1 MSKAFQSIVP
11 SATAGERTRSVR
23 QSTIYKNLVAESN
36 APNAPGS
43 KSNRNYVITSN
54 NSDTSGGLVSAHS
67 YEALL
72 DATKGKYRVN
82 PILAGGGSGTNPL
95 WDATFTI
102 ANNTSLPVVDVSFST
117 SDTTLPGGF
126 SSQYWYYNIYA
137 VWDNAIAIQGASG
150 DVSTTNGRNLK
161 SWLGGVTFPANDQPM
176 DTMQP
181 GTDASGW
188 SFYQYPGFIVDPL
201 NQRFMSCSQKAAK
214 DADTLSLDY
223 RWTPEYWRI
232 AQADTLFGYST
243 NSRITLNMQPT
254 ELTRGGAPKTAPIPS
269 YENSRTYIFNI
280 CDVSSGEYFAY
291 KEITSSPSFDGSNA
305 AISQLSA
312 YCSPPSAPPGANE
325 MPNQYPSYSLD
336 IGRQKNPTPTT

>member
-11 SATAGERTRSVR
+11 SETAGERTRSVR
-23 QSTIYKNLVAESN
+23 QSTIYKNLVAEST
-36 APNAPGS
+36 APNKPGS
-43 KSNRNYVITSN
+43 RSNRNYVITSS

-117 SDTTLPGGF
+117 SNQTLPGGF
-126 SSQYWYYNIYA
+126 TSNYWYYNIYA
-137 VWDNAIAIQGASG
+137 VWDNAIAITDS
-150 DVSTTNGRNLK
+150 SNNNGRNQK
-161 SWLGGVTFPANDQPM
+161 SWLGGVTFPANGPPQ
-176 DTMQP
+176 DTMAP

-188 SFYQYPGFIVDPL
+188 SFYQFPGFIVDPL
-201 NQRFMSCSQKAAK
+201 NQRFMNCSQKVAKNAA
-214 DADTLSLDY
+214 TLSLDY
-223 RWTPEYWRI
+223 KWTPEYWRV

-254 ELTRGGAPKTAPIPS
+254 ELTIGGTANTAPIPS
-269 YENSRTYIFNI
+269 YENSLTYLFDM
-280 CDVSSGEYFAY
+280 CEVGSGQYFAY
-291 KEITSSPSFDGSNA
+291 NIITSLGPPFIGTNS

-312 YCSPPSAPPGANE
+312 YCSPPPAPPGVNE
-325 MPNQYPSYSLD
+325 IPNQYPSYILD
-336 IGRQKNPTPTT
+336 VGREKTPLPPSS

>member
-11 SATAGERTRSVR
+11 NVTAGERTRSVR

-36 APNAPGS
+36 APNKPGS
-43 KSNRNYVITSN
+43 QSNRNYVITSS

-72 DATKGKYRVN
+72 DVTKGKYHVN

-117 SDTTLPGGF
+117 SNQTLPGGF
-126 SSQYWYYNIYA
+126 TSNYWYYNIYA
-137 VWDNAIAIQGASG
+137 VWDNAIAITDASNN
-150 DVSTTNGRNLK
+150 NGRNLK
-161 SWLGGVTFPANDQPM
+161 SWLGGVTFPANSPPM
-176 DTMQP
+176 DTMAP

-201 NQRFMSCSQKAAK
+201 NQRFMNCSQKAAK
-214 DADTLSLDY
+214 SSATLSLDY

-243 NSRITLNMQPT
+243 TSRITLNMQPT
-254 ELTRGGAPKTAPIPS
+254 ELTAGGAPKTAPIPS
-269 YENSRTYIFNI
+269 YERSRTAMFNI
-280 CDVSSGEYFAY
+280 CDVSSGVYFAY
-291 KEITSSPSFDGSNA
+291 HEIASSPSFDASNA
-305 AISQLSA
+305 ASEQLNV
-312 YCSPPSAPPGANE
+312 YCFPPSAPPGVNE
-325 MPNQYPSYSLD
+325 MPNPYPSYSLD
-336 IGRQKNPTPTT
+336 PASTGRQKNPPPST